1 MKKYIKWSVF
11 ILFSPILLIMILA
24 VMLYLPPV
32 QNWAVRHVAAYASES
47 TGMDVTVDHVKL
59 VFPLRLGVE
68 GVQVLQPID
77 SLKNSTNLSLRGKKD
92 TIADIRKMIVDV
104 QLMPIFH
111 SQVMVDQLDFD
122 GMKVNTAN
130 FIHEA
135 RIKGN
140 VGKLSVQAH
149 GIDLANEHV
158 LVENALLADAKLAV
172 ELSDTVPADTA
183 PSENF
188 WKINL
193 QKLKLKN
200 TNLTC
205 QFIFHIFSSI
215 YF

>member
-32 QNWAVRHVAAYASES
+32 QNWAVRQVAAYASES

-130 FIHEA
+130 FIY
-135 RIKGN
+135 
-140 VGKLSVQAH
+140 
-149 GIDLANEHV
+149 
-158 LVENALLADAKLAV
+158 AV
-172 ELSDTVPADTA
+172 
-183 PSENF
+183 
-188 WKINL
+188 
-193 QKLKLKN
+193 
-200 TNLTC
+200 C
-205 QFIFHIFSSI
+205 I
-215 YF
+215 YLHKF

>member
-1 MKKYIKWSVF
+1 
-11 ILFSPILLIMILA
+11 
-24 VMLYLPPV
+24 
-32 QNWAVRHVAAYASES
+32 
-47 TGMDVTVDHVKL
+47 
-59 VFPLRLGVE
+59 
-68 GVQVLQPID
+68 
-77 SLKNSTNLSLRGKKD
+77 
-92 TIADIRKMIVDV
+92 
-104 QLMPIFH
+104 
-111 SQVMVDQLDFD
+111 MVDQLDFD

-193 QKLKLKN
+193 QKLKLK
-200 TNLTC
+200 TLILRC
-205 QFIFHIFSSI
+205 ICWGYSSGKCL
-215 YF
+215 FWKCVSSRNVS